1 MSQKVRPITK
11 FKRGVKFF
19 ILFFFSTSIFSVL
32 VLGFV
37 PITFTPLMLIRSVEQ
52 AFDGEFPVAKRNW
65 NSYSNIS
72 PNMVLAVVSS
82 EDNKFPEHYGFDFV
96 AIERALKHNSKK
108 SKKIRGGS
116 TISQQTAKNV
126 FLVPAR
132 TWVRKGLETYFTVL
146 IELTWSKRRIME
158 AYLNIV
164 ELGNGVYG
172 VQSASEFYFEKDADK
187 LTKSQA
193 ALLAATLPSPL
204 KRDPGDPN
212 GKLRR
217 KQALILRIMRK
228 VKEVNL

>member
-1 MSQKVRPITK
+1 MIKV
-11 FKRGVKFF
+11 KRGLRFL
-19 ILFFFSTSIFSVL
+19 ILFFFSSSIFTVL
-32 VLGFV
+32 VLRFV
-37 PITFTPLMLIRSVEQ
+37 PITFTPLMLQRSIEQ
-52 AFDGEFPVAKRNW
+52 AFNGDFPKAKRTW
-65 NSYSNIS
+65 KSYQNIS

-108 SKKIRGGS
+108 KKIRGGS

-126 FLVPAR
+126 YLLPSR
-132 TWVRKGLETYFTVL
+132 NWIRKGLETYFTVL
-146 IELTWSKRRIME
+146 IEATWSKKRIME
-158 AYLNIV
+158 VYLNIV

-172 VQSASEFYFEKDADK
+172 VQSASEFYFQKEAKT

-193 ALLAATLPSPL
+193 SLLAATLPSPL

-217 KQALILRIMRK
+217 KQELILRIMRK
-228 VKEVNL
+228 IQKVDL